1 MPTEAQIRVTA
12 GGLAQAEAGFKRLN
26 RGIAGLGTTAGQTS
40 RKIQAGFSTVQSK
53 LTGLVGLL
61 VGGGLIAGTKRILDW
76 STGLG
81 KLQAKAMMTT
91 PQIKAL
97 GAQLIELSK
106 ATGISKDE
114 LLAGVMVAQD
124 FGGVTKELMAILPGL
139 ARASKAT
146 SSSMTDLSTVAS
158 ALFSGGMEG
167 ADVLDVVATLS
178 SQADAATV
186 SMEGLSKVIANV
198 SKVGATM
205 GPLYKG
211 AAGVK
216 RIGAAMQV
224 VGGGFAGDPEQS
236 RTALI
241 ALMSDLVTK
250 QKKLRKMGVNVKG
263 SGGRGLGD
271 ITDIMEAL
279 YKKTGGDATK
289 LAGIFGRESQA
300 GVGAYFEAFAQ
311 RGSGTKGDVLGALAG
326 AGAGKVEEQYK
337 LRMGGIAAEAVKVE
351 RSMMGLDAAL
361 EKYGGSLVSKVAESP
376 GKAAAIAGGAVVA
389 WKLLPHLIGAGVS
402 VFRGRK
408 GMPGAGGVGGMG
420 GLAGAV
426 GHGGVQAVYVVNMPG
441 ANIGQAAG
449 WGFGGKGAG
458 AGPPPVPGKPAF
470 GAGMTGMEKGSM
482 VTAAGAAG
490 YGAGSM
496 IDEAVRETTGKALSE
511 HIAVNIG
518 GAYQEG
524 AAVIARAQLAGGERT
539 QRLADAQAVAEKY
552 FKMREA
558 GVSLQGPGGARTALS
573 EGVIAQRI
581 QAETG
586 VSFSSAEVTALLRRI
601 AKGVEHDRVIKFTNF
616 LGLSDPTVDAG
627 RGPKAGS

>member
-1 MPTEAQIRVTA
+1 M
-12 GGLAQAEAGFKRLN
+12 
-26 RGIAGLGTTAGQTS
+26 GI
-40 RKIQAGFSTVQSK
+40 
-53 LTGLVGLL
+53 
-61 VGGGLIAGTKRILDW
+61 
-76 STGLG
+76 
-81 KLQAKAMMTT
+81 M
-91 PQIKAL
+91 
-97 GAQLIELSK
+97 
-106 ATGISKDE
+106 
-114 LLAGVMVAQD
+114 
-124 FGGVTKELMAILPGL
+124 PGL
-139 ARASKAT
+139 ARAAKAT
-146 SSSMTDLSTVAS
+146 SSNVSDLTTVAS
-158 ALFSGGMEG
+158 AFLNTGMEG
-167 ADVLDVVATLS
+167 SDVLDVVGTLS

-186 SMEGLSKVIANV
+186 SMEGLSRVIANV
-198 SKVGATM
+198 AKTGSTF

-211 AAGVK
+211 AGGVK
-216 RIGAAMQV
+216 RLGAAMQV

-241 ALMSDLVTK
+241 ALMSDMVTK
-250 QKKLRKMGVNVKG
+250 QAKLRKMGVNVKG

-271 ITDIMEAL
+271 ITEIMEKL

-300 GVGAYFEAFAQ
+300 GVGAYFEAISQ
-311 RGSGTKGDVLGALAG
+311 RGSGTKGDILGGLAG
-326 AGAGKVEEQYK
+326 AGTGKIEEQFK

-376 GKAAAIAGGAVVA
+376 GKAVAIAGGAAVA
-389 WKLLPHLIGAGVS
+389 WKLLPHLIGAGVTA
-402 VFRGRK
+402 FRGRK
-408 GMPGAGGVGGMG
+408 GVPGVGGGVGGMG

-441 ANIGQAAG
+441 ANIGQAAS

-490 YGAGSM
+490 YAAGSM

-524 AAVIARAQLAGGERT
+524 AADIARAQLAGGERT

>member
-12 GGLAQAEAGFKRLN
+12 GGMAQAEAGFKRLN
-26 RGIAGLGTTAGQTS
+26 RGIAGLGTTAGQTT
-40 RKIQAGFSTVQSK
+40 RKMQAGFGAVQSK
-53 LTGLVGLL
+53 LTGLVGML
-61 VGGGLIAGTKRILDW
+61 VGGGLVAGTKRILDW

-236 RTALI
+236 RTTLI
-241 ALMSDLVTK
+241 ALMSDMVTK
-250 QKKLRKMGVNVKG
+250 QKKLRKMGIDVKG

-311 RGSGTKGDVLGALAG
+311 RGSGTRGDVLGALAG

-337 LRMGGIAAEAVKVE
+337 LRMSGIAAEAVRVE
-351 RSMMGLDAAL
+351 RSMTSLDAAL
-361 EKYGGSLVSKVAESP
+361 EKYGGALVSKVAESP
-376 GKAAAIAGGAVVA
+376 GKAVAIAGGAAVT
-389 WKLLPHLIGAGVS
+389 WKLLPHLIGAGVTA
-402 VFRGRK
+402 FRGRK
-408 GMPGAGGVGGMG
+408 GVPGMGGGVGGMG

-449 WGFGGKGAG
+449 FGFGGHGAP
-458 AGPPPVPGKPAF
+458 ASAPVAKPAF
-470 GAGMTGMEKGSM
+470 GTGMTGMEKASVVGASFGAGL
-482 VTAAGAAG
+482 AAGNF
-490 YGAGSM
+490 
-496 IDEAVRETTGKALSE
+496 IDEIVKEATGKELNE
-511 HIAVNIG
+511 HIALNIG
-518 GAYQEG
+518 GAPESG
-524 AAVIARAQLAGGERT
+524 AAAIARAQLAGGERT

-558 GVSLQGPGGARTALS
+558 GVSLQGPGGQRTALS

-586 VSFSSAEVTALLRRI
+586 VSFSSAEMTSLLRRI
-601 AKGVEHDRVIKFTNF
+601 AKGVEKNQILKFTNF
-616 LGLSDPTVDAG
+616 LGLSDPTVAAG
-627 RGPKAGS
+627 RGPGAGS